1 MKPPV
6 SGLGCVGG
14 KVDHDQ
20 ISANAKTKG
29 TITEEQVVAQVLPSL
44 QSLPRID
51 AVTSYRGIRH
61 ITPLKFN
68 MEPENYGFQNESQ
81 SPFPGADFNV
91 SC

>member
-51 AVTSYRGIRH
+51 AVTSYRGIRQPIRARWKNH
-61 ITPLKFN
+61 HLACIKPC
-68 MEPENYGFQNESQ
+68 E
-81 SPFPGADFNV
+81 
-91 SC
+91 

>member
-1 MKPPV
+1 MGYLPYQLVGRISEPSTSMKE
-6 SGLGCVGG
+6 S
-14 KVDHDQ
+14 
-20 ISANAKTKG
+20 S
-29 TITEEQVVAQVLPSL
+29 
-44 QSLPRID
+44 
-51 AVTSYRGIRH
+51 H